1 MKCKKASKMHFGT
14 RSAASTSV
22 DICLFGSHNFLLL
35 SFYLHAPAALLLCG
49 CKGHRCFVLCATV
62 LSRSSQTVHVIANGF
77 QSFQECEVAQ
87 CGSKEEEYPLK
98 PATQHTCGTSF
109 FGFSMSFSNSIFNF
123 ACST

>member
-14 RSAASTSV
+14 FSASTSV
-22 DICLFGSHNFLLL
+22 DICLSGSHNFLLL

-77 QSFQECEVAQ
+77 Q
-87 CGSKEEEYPLK
+87 
-98 PATQHTCGTSF
+98 
-109 FGFSMSFSNSIFNF
+109 
-123 ACST
+123 